1 MVGWSAVLCFDWRLE
16 EAAAGLTAE
25 DALDVGA
32 RVELVVEPRRD
43 GDGAGRVAVLDD
55 DDVVGLE
62 EVAPLLEEVE
72 VADWWWRRGGGVE
85 GGEAR

>member
-43 GDGAGRVAVLDD
+43 GDGTGRVAVLDD